1 MPPGLVLRPSQ
12 ERFPR
17 REFPQ
22 RANTPPS
29 PSNNFRT
36 APPSNARY
44 PDRDDLGGTISSCL
58 YSPVLRTA
66 IHTQRDIA
74 PLHSFFDSENILTTG
89 LESTFLSLQAQP
101 GGSQY
106 SNLNPQPYDSPPVH
120 AHEIFRSVVLASIG
134 VDSLMCG
141 RFHLVELIVTNS

>member
-1 MPPGLVLRPSQ
+1 VPPGLVLRPSQ

-17 REFPQ
+17 REIPQ

-36 APPSNARY
+36 APPSNVRY

-66 IHTQRDIA
+66 IHTQRGVA
-74 PLHSFFDSENILTTG
+74 PLHSFFGSENILTTG
-89 LESTFLSLQAQP
+89 LESTFCL
-101 GGSQY
+101 GSQS
-106 SNLNPQPYDSPPVH
+106 SNLNPQTYHSSPVH
-120 AHEIFRSVVLASIG
+120 THEIFRSVALASIG
-134 VDSLMCG
+134 IDTLMCG
-141 RFHLVELIVTNS
+141 RFHPVELIVTNS